1 METAL
6 NEITLVLFTTIA
18 PAGVIGYLA
27 MALAVVSTRDEGRAC
42 ALSRHLVVPLVLA
55 ISGLIAS
62 ATHLGTPANAL
73 YVLTGVGRSPLSN
86 EVVAAVAFLALGGVY
101 WILSFRDD
109 LRRGFRIAWLAAT
122 AIAGLAFVGFI
133 AVAYSVPSV
142 PTWNLPTTPLA
153 LWLNALSSGPLV
165 GLFGM
170 LLARQE
176 PGRRMAAALLA
187 LAACA
192 VAANAAVLA
201 VQWRDLGGIAT
212 TVARAVDLAPSM
224 PLVICAYV
232 ACGAAG
238 ITLSGMGALRRRM
251 GALRRGDADS
261 DPFAAAQRTRIAR
274 LAFAAVGAAAALAGC
289 FAVRFAFYALH
300 MTLGV

>member
-18 PAGVIGYLA
+18 PAGVMGYLA
-27 MALAVVSTRDEGRAC
+27 MALAIVAARDEARAD
-42 ALSRHLVVPLVLA
+42 AISRYLVVPLVLA
-55 ISGLIAS
+55 ISGLIVS

-73 YVLTGVGRSPLSN
+73 YVITGIGRSPLSN

-109 LRRGFRIAWLAAT
+109 LRRRFRIAWLAAT
-122 AIAGLAFVGFI
+122 AVAGFAFVGFI

-142 PTWNLPTTPLA
+142 PTWSLPTAPLT

-165 GLFGM
+165 GLFGL

-176 PGRRMAAALLA
+176 PDRRMAVALLA
-187 LAACA
+187 LA
-192 VAANAAVLA
+192 VLA
-201 VQWRDLGGIAT
+201 AAGNAVVLGMQWQELPGIVT
-212 TVARAVDLAPSM
+212 TTTRAVDLVPAM
-224 PLVICAYV
+224 PLVIGAYV
-232 ACGAAG
+232 ACEAIA
-238 ITLSGMGALRRRM
+238 ITLGGI
-251 GALRRGDADS
+251 GALRRGIGTGS
-261 DPFAAAQRTRIAR
+261 DPFAGAQRTRILR
-274 LAFAAVGAAAALAGC
+274 LALTTSSVALALAAC
-289 FAVRFAFYALH
+289 FAVRFTFYALH

>member
-122 AIAGLAFVGFI
+122 AIAGLEFVGFI
-133 AVAYSVPSV
+133 AVAYSVP
-142 PTWNLPTTPLA
+142 
-153 LWLNALSSGPLV
+153 
-165 GLFGM
+165 
-170 LLARQE
+170 
-176 PGRRMAAALLA
+176 
-187 LAACA
+187 
-192 VAANAAVLA
+192 
-201 VQWRDLGGIAT
+201 
-212 TVARAVDLAPSM
+212 
-224 PLVICAYV
+224 
-232 ACGAAG
+232 
-238 ITLSGMGALRRRM
+238 
-251 GALRRGDADS
+251 
-261 DPFAAAQRTRIAR
+261 
-274 LAFAAVGAAAALAGC
+274 
-289 FAVRFAFYALH
+289 
-300 MTLGV
+300 